1 MSKAKETARE
11 PSPIHATFVTRRNAP
26 SDGFLFLWGP
36 DDTPETD
43 WLGQLRRIGLTG
55 IPSSRLYPA
64 QARLFLPARDGR
76 YRIDTVS
83 GRALRMGDAV
93 RVLATASFAQ
103 PKRDTR
109 NKRKKAPCPSIIAWS
124 CVAKFSLEL
133 IARAAFIPTLKTNGH
148 NLYAVWQA
156 AIENSVDI
164 GRIRQLAS
172 LMPICAHALY
182 SIPHNRWDKANKLG
196 SKRRKPTMMWHPEA
210 LVRAFIDAAI
220 DSFVRSTKLPD
231 DVASQTHAAR
241 ESLRL
246 LERPKASMP
255 LIEKLVQEYPQNF
268 DAICEQNEH
277 YDDEKP
283 ISHDQRP
290 KIVRYDDDDSAL
302 PCFGDDSSIG
312 LPRAVNFDNQ
322 AQLPFLKNGLY
333 ARPRTLPDSISIEEN
348 GRISEDPANEGVD
361 LRISREDLVSLRRHT
376 PQTNI
381 RQTDCDILRTS
392 HDDLAALRHASHRDE
407 IDNRDIADNPRI
419 SREDLAALRRQ
430 AQQKANIGNPNDDN
444 SREDLAALRRQALR
458 RAQMPDPFDS
468 HPVDLSN
475 EYELQDVVECDMP
488 DLDDILSSAGPS
500 AATAKYSSASTNNA
514 ARFGKKNEENSLFSS
529 RIEDN
534 ATNRRN
540 IRAVDG
546 EHLSKHSDINESAS
560 FGFRTPSETINASNQ
575 VDPAPKAASEFDFF
589 DDDEN
594 AQTLTKAPESPL
606 DIFDSIE
613 PIDEIEGI
621 DDIEALSDEPQATPY
636 SPTEAFLATHPID
649 ESTPSQLPLNASN
662 LPDTGLESQSEV
674 SIGFPVK
681 MTQDQMR
688 KLMPMKEFVYTTP
701 QELDAI
707 PRWESRWIDALLDK
721 KTHSR
726 IDYHLDDPDLVDSI
740 TSWLAPMHDADA
752 AEDVDAHAG
761 FWLEAPTAESGDF
774 WFLRYM
780 LVAIE
785 DPSIA
790 IRAGLVFSIG
800 TEKLR
805 IDRHF
810 FDNPQEQLLADL
822 GKAAPFFEPIKK
834 SLEQSKPEGVFLDV
848 KQAWTF
854 ISEVSPI
861 LYSSGF
867 DVRLPEQLTDQ
878 GSRRLRARFRI
889 RDASQSDA
897 ARGHFGL
904 TEIAGFQWEAAL
916 GDEVVSAKEFHEIV
930 ALKQPLVQWHGE
942 WVLVDPVQLR
952 DIELLIDQNETQGVI
967 SRFDAINRAL
977 TGVADPNSPNSN
989 IEVVVEGK
997 IADILSRLTKEDIT
1011 DMTLKAPDT
1020 FCGTLR
1026 PYQERGVAWL
1036 SYQSRLGL
1044 GCCLADD
1051 MGLGK
1056 TIQLICHILHMKKR
1070 SPSDRRGILL
1080 ICPMS
1085 VVGNWKREFAR
1096 FAPSVHVV
1104 IHHGNDRAQCTEDW
1118 LKNLEIPGTVVITTY
1133 GLIHRNADFL
1143 YTHRWAMIALDEA
1156 QAIKNAS
1163 SKRSILVRELQADFR
1178 VALTGTPIENRLSE
1192 LWSILDFLNPG
1203 LLGTHTRFQRL
1214 YGVPIERN
1222 NDEKAKERLRNVV
1235 APFILRRV
1243 KSDPQIIQDLP
1254 EKMENK
1260 IFCSLSRE
1268 QATLYQALVNTT
1280 MEKIEH
1286 AEGIARHGQ
1295 ILALLTHLKQIV
1307 DHPALFQKASSKS
1320 PDRSGKI
1327 LRLIDMLET
1336 IIENDE
1342 RALIFT
1348 QFKEMGDLLVPILQ
1362 DAFDLETI
1370 PFLHGGLTAS
1380 QRDALVAD
1388 FQSPDGPPIFILSLK
1403 AGGTGLNL
1411 TAASHVFHFDRWW
1424 NPAVEDQATD
1434 RAYRIGQNKNVQV
1447 HKFLTLGT
1455 LEEKIDLM
1463 LEEKKNLSDAI
1474 VDASGAWVSQL
1485 DADALR
1491 ELFTLSSEAMI
1502 DENA

>member
-11 PSPIHATFVTRRNAP
+11 ASAIHATFVTRRNAP

-43 WLGQLRRIGLTG
+43 WLGHLRRIGLTG

-83 GRALRMGDAV
+83 GRALQMGDAV
-93 RVLATASFAQ
+93 RILATASFAQ
-103 PKRDTR
+103 PKRDSR

-133 IARAAFIPTLKTNGH
+133 IARAAFVPTLKTNGH

-182 SIPHNRWDKANKLG
+182 SVPHNRWDKANKLG

-220 DSFVRSTKLPD
+220 DAFVRSTQVPQEI
-231 DVASQTHAAR
+231 AEQTLAAR

-255 LIEKLVQEYPQNF
+255 LIEKLMQDYPQNF
-268 DAICEQNEH
+268 DAICEQNEQV
-277 YDDEKP
+277 DEP
-283 ISHDQRP
+283 ISKPTSKDAHAR
-290 KIVRYDDDDSAL
+290 IIRYDEDDSAL
-302 PCFGDDSSIG
+302 PCFVDDSSLG
-312 LPRAVNFDNQ
+312 LPQRANIAPQ
-322 AQLPFLKNGLY
+322 ILL
-333 ARPRTLPDSISIEEN
+333 
-348 GRISEDPANEGVD
+348 PANRVHLPVKMRAD
-361 LRISREDLVSLRRHT
+361 FQLREADKDGTGTENSAADRHKFDVC
-376 PQTNI
+376 PK
-381 RQTDCDILRTS
+381 DIVT
-392 HDDLAALRHASHRDE
+392 
-407 IDNRDIADNPRI
+407 
-419 SREDLAALRRQ
+419 LRRQ
-430 AQQKANIGNPNDDN
+430 AQQKLNISDPSAVDPI
-444 SREDLAALRRQALR
+444 DLA
-458 RAQMPDPFDS
+458 
-468 HPVDLSN
+468 N
-475 EYELQDVVECDMP
+475 EYELQDPIEFNLP
-488 DLDDILSSAGPS
+488 DFGDDLSEDGTSSNAPIGTSSAEDAGS
-500 AATAKYSSASTNNA
+500 SFSGYGDDNDATQRSIRTEAS
-514 ARFGKKNEENSLFSS
+514 FSS
-529 RIEDN
+529 END
-534 ATNRRN
+534 
-540 IRAVDG
+540 V
-546 EHLSKHSDINESAS
+546 NESAS
-560 FGFRTPSETINASNQ
+560 FGIHAPRRTAKASAPFSERSHALSPDSSANCLYAEE
-575 VDPAPKAASEFDFF
+575 DAAQQSPET
-589 DDDEN
+589 ES
-594 AQTLTKAPESPL
+594 TLELFESL
-606 DIFDSIE
+606 E
-613 PIDEIEGI
+613 PVDEIEGI
-621 DDIEALSDEPQATPY
+621 EDIEALSDDDATLDASIEVDETPSY
-636 SPTEAFLATHPID
+636 SPTEIYLATHPID

-662 LPDTGLESQSEV
+662 LPDTGLESKAEV

-701 QELDAI
+701 QELDALA
-707 PRWESRWIDALLDK
+707 RWESRWIDALLDK
-721 KTHSR
+721 KKRSY
-726 IDYHLDDPDLVDSI
+726 IDYHLDDPNLVESI
-740 TSWLAPMHDADA
+740 TTWLAPMHDIDA
-752 AEDVDAHAG
+752 AQDVDAHAG
-761 FWLEAPTAESGDF
+761 FWLEAPTAESGDM

-810 FDNPQEQLLADL
+810 FDNPQEQLLSAL
-822 GKAAPFFEPIKK
+822 GKAAQYFEPIKK

-889 RDASQSDA
+889 RDASQTDA

-916 GDEVVSAKEFHEIV
+916 GDEVVSAQEFHEIV

-952 DIELLIDQNETQGVI
+952 DIALLIDRNETQGVI
-967 SRFDAINRAL
+967 SRFDALNRAL
-977 TGVADPNSPNSN
+977 TGVADPNFPNSN

-997 IADILSRLTKEDIT
+997 IADVLSRLTQEDIT
-1011 DMTLKAPDT
+1011 DMTIKAPET

-1056 TIQLICHILHMKKR
+1056 TIQLICHILHMIKR
-1070 SPSDRRGILL
+1070 APSDRRGILL

-1104 IHHGNDRAQCTEDW
+1104 IHHGNDRAQCAEDW
-1118 LKNLEIPGTVVITTY
+1118 QRNLEIPGTVVITTY

-1214 YGVPIERN
+1214 YGIPIERN

-1307 DHPALFQKASSKS
+1307 DHPALFQKSSSQS
-1320 PDRSGKI
+1320 PERSGKI

-1362 DAFDLETI
+1362 NAFDLETI

-1411 TAASHVFHFDRWW
+1411 TAATHVFHFDRWW

-1485 DADALR
+1485 DAEALR

>member
-1 MSKAKETARE
+1 
-11 PSPIHATFVTRRNAP
+11 
-26 SDGFLFLWGP
+26 
-36 DDTPETD
+36 
-43 WLGQLRRIGLTG
+43 
-55 IPSSRLYPA
+55 
-64 QARLFLPARDGR
+64 
-76 YRIDTVS
+76 
-83 GRALRMGDAV
+83 
-93 RVLATASFAQ
+93 
-103 PKRDTR
+103 
-109 NKRKKAPCPSIIAWS
+109 
-124 CVAKFSLEL
+124 
-133 IARAAFIPTLKTNGH
+133 
-148 NLYAVWQA
+148 
-156 AIENSVDI
+156 
-164 GRIRQLAS
+164 
-172 LMPICAHALY
+172 
-182 SIPHNRWDKANKLG
+182 
-196 SKRRKPTMMWHPEA
+196 
-210 LVRAFIDAAI
+210 
-220 DSFVRSTKLPD
+220 
-231 DVASQTHAAR
+231 
-241 ESLRL
+241 
-246 LERPKASMP
+246 
-255 LIEKLVQEYPQNF
+255 
-268 DAICEQNEH
+268 
-277 YDDEKP
+277 
-283 ISHDQRP
+283 
-290 KIVRYDDDDSAL
+290 
-302 PCFGDDSSIG
+302 
-312 LPRAVNFDNQ
+312 
-322 AQLPFLKNGLY
+322 
-333 ARPRTLPDSISIEEN
+333 
-348 GRISEDPANEGVD
+348 
-361 LRISREDLVSLRRHT
+361 
-376 PQTNI
+376 
-381 RQTDCDILRTS
+381 
-392 HDDLAALRHASHRDE
+392 
-407 IDNRDIADNPRI
+407 
-419 SREDLAALRRQ
+419 
-430 AQQKANIGNPNDDN
+430 
-444 SREDLAALRRQALR
+444 
-458 RAQMPDPFDS
+458 
-468 HPVDLSN
+468 
-475 EYELQDVVECDMP
+475 
-488 DLDDILSSAGPS
+488 
-500 AATAKYSSASTNNA
+500 
-514 ARFGKKNEENSLFSS
+514 
-529 RIEDN
+529 
-534 ATNRRN
+534 
-540 IRAVDG
+540 
-546 EHLSKHSDINESAS
+546 
-560 FGFRTPSETINASNQ
+560 
-575 VDPAPKAASEFDFF
+575 
-589 DDDEN
+589 
-594 AQTLTKAPESPL
+594 
-606 DIFDSIE
+606 
-613 PIDEIEGI
+613 
-621 DDIEALSDEPQATPY
+621 
-636 SPTEAFLATHPID
+636 
-649 ESTPSQLPLNASN
+649 
-662 LPDTGLESQSEV
+662 
-674 SIGFPVK
+674 
-681 MTQDQMR
+681 
-688 KLMPMKEFVYTTP
+688 
-701 QELDAI
+701 
-707 PRWESRWIDALLDK
+707 
-721 KTHSR
+721 
-726 IDYHLDDPDLVDSI
+726 
-740 TSWLAPMHDADA
+740 
-752 AEDVDAHAG
+752 
-761 FWLEAPTAESGDF
+761 
-774 WFLRYM
+774 
-780 LVAIE
+780 
-785 DPSIA
+785 
-790 IRAGLVFSIG
+790 
-800 TEKLR
+800 
-805 IDRHF
+805 
-810 FDNPQEQLLADL
+810 
-822 GKAAPFFEPIKK
+822 
-834 SLEQSKPEGVFLDV
+834 
-848 KQAWTF
+848 
-854 ISEVSPI
+854 
-861 LYSSGF
+861 
-867 DVRLPEQLTDQ
+867 
-878 GSRRLRARFRI
+878 
-889 RDASQSDA
+889 
-897 ARGHFGL
+897 
-904 TEIAGFQWEAAL
+904 
-916 GDEVVSAKEFHEIV
+916 
-930 ALKQPLVQWHGE
+930 
-942 WVLVDPVQLR
+942 
-952 DIELLIDQNETQGVI
+952 
-967 SRFDAINRAL
+967 
-977 TGVADPNSPNSN
+977 
-989 IEVVVEGK
+989 
-997 IADILSRLTKEDIT
+997 
-1011 DMTLKAPDT
+1011 MTLKAPDT

-1056 TIQLICHILHMKKR
+1056 TIQLICHILHMRKR

-1118 LKNLEIPGTVVITTY
+1118 IKNLEIPGTVVITTY